1 MFSLDVC
8 HRSPTSVAISDA
20 NGVII
25 VFSIVVAAGWNQI
38 KFPSLLLVSFAPAGH
53 ISSPFSVFSAPHG
66 SVPPVPPPSSSL
78 SFLLLPGFYLN
89 MLVLVFILVS
99 RHRRSACSCCGFA
112 YVLHMNEFM
121 RSLLTNFCCDSGL
134 LTNFCCDSGLLHLF
148 PCNFFLLKQL
158 WAFFS
163 PGSHGSQ
170 PFVVLEAFP

>member
-1 MFSLDVC
+1 MC

-25 VFSIVVAAGWNQI
+25 VFSIVVAAGLNQI

-53 ISSPFSVFSAPHG
+53 ISSPFSIFSAPYG

-134 LTNFCCDSGLLHLF
+134 LHLF
-148 PCNFFLLKQL
+148 PCNSFYWSSFEP
-158 WAFFS
+158 FFS

>member
-20 NGVII
+20 NGVTI

-38 KFPSLLLVSFAPAGH
+38 KFPSLLLVSFAPPGH

-121 RSLLTNFCCDSGL
+121 RSLLTNFCCDSA
-134 LTNFCCDSGLLHLF
+134 LLHLF
-148 PCNFFLLKQL
+148 HCSFFLLKQL

-170 PFVVLEAFP
+170 PFVVLQAFS